1 MAKYTDDI
9 SSNYPNNPR
18 KGKDTFMPGK
28 PKKKAYQYPIDESSP
43 PIVVKKTQQ
52 YMNQKNKEQ

>member
-1 MAKYTDDI
+1 MAKYNEDI
-9 SSNYPNNPR
+9 NYNTPHPR
-18 KGKDTFMPGK
+18 HGKGRFVPGK
-28 PKKKAYQYPIDESSP
+28 PKKKAYQHPIDETSP